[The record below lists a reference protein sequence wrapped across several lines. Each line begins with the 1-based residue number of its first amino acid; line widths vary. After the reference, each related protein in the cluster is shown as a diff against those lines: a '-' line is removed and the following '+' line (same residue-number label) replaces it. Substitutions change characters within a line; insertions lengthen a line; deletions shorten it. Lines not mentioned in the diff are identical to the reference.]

1 MLINDAIRE
10 ANTEHEIFFLLT
22 AYVEAVGYCDELHL
36 LPGELRDLP
45 LAGFPDV
52 KARVYGLN
60 LRLQSMPP
68 GSDVIVRPA
77 INEALEVLNTAMYRL
92 ASLGAD
98 KPADLSFAA

>member
-22 AYVEAVGYCDELHL
+22 AYVEAVGYCDKLHL
-36 LPGELRDLP
+36 LPGEMRDLP

-60 LRLQSMPP
+60 LRLQSMAP
-68 GSDVIVRPA
+68 GSDVTVRPA
-77 INEALEVLNTAMYRL
+77 INEALEILNTAMHRL
-92 ASLGAD
+92 ASLETAQAAD
-98 KPADLSFAA
+98 FSFAA